1 MRAQELK
8 DIRFG
13 NTKTKVV
20 SFHKGQNDI
29 HEPDREKGTSIV
41 KNLRLSKKGF
51 GKGGNPFAAPQ
62 AEKPI
67 VLDPET
73 LVKIGQVTSNQ
84 YLK

>member
-41 KNLRLSKKGF
+41 KNLKLSKKGF
-51 GKGGNPFAAPQ
+51 GKGENPFAVPQ
-62 AEKPI
+62 AEKSI